1 MAKKHALIFP
11 PTIPPIYRWVDPE
24 VIGVPSSVTLEFLK
38 SLHEEHLLTPEG
50 EEYILKAPSTNER
63 VCYINLE
70 GGSRWMWMYDVL
82 ISMFGVRISFTHF

>member
-1 MAKKHALIFP
+1 MAKKHALIFS

-24 VIGVPSSVTLEFLK
+24 VVGVPSSVTSEFLK
-38 SLHEEHLLTPEG
+38 SFREEHLLTSEG